1 MSHFKRVIVGAS
13 IALAGTVAF
22 AAPGSA
28 QGVAEFYKGKTI
40 AILMGTNP
48 GGSYDL
54 YGRVIGEYL
63 SRHIPG
69 NPSIIMEHMPGAGG
83 VTAGNHVYGPGPQD
97 GTKILLS
104 HSIPLAEKLEPR
116 GVRFE
121 STRFQWLG
129 TFDAIAHTMA
139 IWHESQVNSLD
150 ALKTRPL
157 VIGSFAKTHL
167 TYQWPAMMKHVLGTN
182 YQVITG
188 YRSGSDLNLAMERG
202 EVHGW
207 AASWENLAGT
217 RPQWLAEKKV
227 SVPVSFTLE
236 RKKQIPDVP
245 TLLELAP
252 PDKKDVVEFLAAGT
266 PFGRAMAV
274 GPGVPADR
282 VAALRKAF
290 DAVMK
295 DPAFL
300 AEAAKRH
307 LDIDPRPA
315 AYPHALADKLSA
327 ASPELLARV
336 KQAIGQ
342 QAE

>member
-1 MSHFKRVIVGAS
+1 MLHSKRLIACAAV
-13 IALAGTVAF
+13 ALAQAAIF
-22 AAPGSA
+22 AAPAAA
-28 QGVAEFYKGKTI
+28 QSVAEFYKGKTVT
-40 AILMGTNP
+40 ILMGTQP

-54 YGRVIGEYL
+54 YGRVIGEHLARY
-63 SRHIPG
+63 IPG
-69 NPSIIMEHMPGAGG
+69 NPSVIMEHMPGAGG
-83 VTAGNHVYGPGPQD
+83 VIAGNHLYGPGPQD

-104 HSIPLAEKLEPR
+104 HSIPLAERLEPK

-121 STRFQWLG
+121 LAKFHWLG

-139 IWHESQVNSLD
+139 IWHGSQVNTLD
-150 ALKTRPL
+150 VLKSKPL
-157 VIGSFAKTHL
+157 IIGSFSKTHL
-167 TYQWPAMMKHVLGTN
+167 TYQWPAMMKYVLGTS

-202 EVHGW
+202 EIHGW

-217 RPQWLAEKKV
+217 RPQWLSEKKV
-227 SVPVSFTLE
+227 SVLVAFTLE

-252 PDKKDVVEFLAAGT
+252 PDKKDVVEFLTAGT

-290 DAVMK
+290 DDVMK

-300 AEAAKRH
+300 AEAAKRN

-315 AYPHALADKLSA
+315 AYPHALADKLAA
-327 ASPELLARV
+327 ASPDLVARV
-336 KQAIGQ
+336 KAAIGQ
-342 QAE
+342 TE

>member
-1 MSHFKRVIVGAS
+1 MHARRVTVCAS
-13 IALAGTVAF
+13 VALIAAAVPAAADSVAD
-22 AAPGSA
+22 
-28 QGVAEFYKGKTI
+28 FYKGKTVSV
-40 AILMGTNP
+40 LMGTTP

-54 YGRVIGEYL
+54 YGRVIGDHL

-69 NPSIIMEHMPGAGG
+69 NPTIIMEHMPGAGG
-83 VTAGNHVYGPGPQD
+83 VIAGNHIFGVAPQD

-104 HSIPLAEKLEPR
+104 HSIPLAERLEPK

-121 STRFQWLG
+121 STKFQWLG

-139 IWHESQVNSLD
+139 IWHAQQVNSLD
-150 ALKTRPL
+150 ELKNKPL
-157 VIGSFAKTHL
+157 IVGSFAKTHL
-167 TYQWPAMMKHVLGTN
+167 TYQWPAMMKDVLGTK

-202 EVHGW
+202 EVHAW
-207 AASWENLAGT
+207 AASWENLVGT
-217 RPQWLAEKKV
+217 RPEWIADKKV
-227 SVPVSFTLE
+227 SVPVVFTLE
-236 RKKQIPDVP
+236 RKKQIPNTP

-266 PFGRAMAV
+266 PFGRAMVV
-274 GPGVPADR
+274 GPGVPAER

-290 DAVMK
+290 DDTMK

-300 AEAAKRH
+300 AEAAKRK
-307 LDIDPRPA
+307 LDIDARPS
-315 AYPHALADKLSA
+315 AYPHALAAKLAS

-336 KQAIGQ
+336 KKAIGM
-342 QAE
+342 E

>member
-1 MSHFKRVIVGAS
+1 MPHSRRLIACAA
-13 IALAGTVAF
+13 IALAQTAMF
-22 AAPGSA
+22 AAPAAAQSA
-28 QGVAEFYKGKTI
+28 AEFYKGKTVT
-40 AILMGTNP
+40 ILMGTQP

-54 YGRVIGEYL
+54 YGRVIGEHLARY
-63 SRHIPG
+63 IPG
-69 NPSIIMEHMPGAGG
+69 NPSVIMEHMPGAGG
-83 VTAGNHVYGPGPQD
+83 VIAGNHLYGPGPQD

-104 HSIPLAEKLEPR
+104 HSIPLAEKLEPK

-121 STRFQWLG
+121 SARFHWLG

-139 IWHESQVNSLD
+139 IWHGSQVNTLD
-150 ALKTRPL
+150 VLKSKPL
-157 VIGSFAKTHL
+157 IIGSFSKTHL
-167 TYQWPAMMKHVLGTN
+167 TYQWPAMMKYVLGTS

-217 RPQWLAEKKV
+217 RPQWLSEKKV
-227 SVPVSFTLE
+227 SVLVAFTLE
-236 RKKQIPDVP
+236 RKKQISDVP

-252 PDKKDVVEFLAAGT
+252 PDKKDVVEFLTAGT

-282 VAALRKAF
+282 VAILRKAF
-290 DAVMK
+290 DDVMK

-300 AEAAKRH
+300 AEAAKRN
-307 LDIDPRPA
+307 LDIDPRPPS
-315 AYPHALADKLSA
+315 YPHALADKLAA
-327 ASPELLARV
+327 ASPDLVARV
-336 KQAIGQ
+336 KAAIGQ
-342 QAE
+342 TE